1 MNKHLNKEYALP
13 PPVCQSSDCSSSCC
27 ASTVWTAGE
36 LKDQGNI
43 AFKAGRLKPA
53 RSKYTKALR
62 LADRIFDLE
71 TEEQVSL
78 HFPLA
83 YCSESEGTLL
93 TSLCW
98 SCVHVP
104 ICPCYKGQLFLGWSG
119 LIIRAGV
126 STVSK
131 ILAMQAL
138 PDVPVS
144 SKHSSTVSMLRSSSL
159 LEVL

>member
-1 MNKHLNKEYALP
+1 MP
-13 PPVCQSSDCSSSCC
+13 FRQSSDCSFSCC

-62 LADRIFDLE
+62 LADRIFDIE
-71 TEEQVSL
+71 TEEQVPVHTHLPTALSG
-78 HFPLA
+78 
-83 YCSESEGTLL
+83 SEGTLL
-93 TSLCW
+93 AKLRW

-104 ICPCYKGQLFLGWSG
+104 ICPCRMGQLLLGG
-119 LIIRAGV
+119 PGPNIGV
-126 STVSK
+126 GVNITSFS
-131 ILAMQAL
+131 LAMQAS

-159 LEVL
+159 SEVL